1 MGYSM
6 EQLKDLRE
14 KTGAGISDCK
24 NALEEAKGNME
35 EAVKV
40 LRMKGLATAAKKAGR
55 TAKEGLIGYYIHDN
69 HKIGVMIELRCESDF
84 VAKTP
89 QFQGLAKDLAMQ
101 IAAMSPRFVKVEDV
115 SPEVI
120 EAEKAIYREQLK
132 DEKKPAAV
140 LDKIIEGKVNKFFE
154 DTVLLEQT
162 FVKDNSQK
170 VKDLLGAVVAALN
183 ENIQIHRF
191 VRYQVGEEA

>member
-24 NALEEAKGNME
+24 NALEEAKGDMD
-35 EAVKV
+35 EAVKI
-40 LRMKGLATAAKKAGR
+40 LRTKGLATAAKKAGR
-55 TAKEGLIGYYIHDN
+55 AAKEGLIGYYIHDN
-69 HKIGVMIELRCESDF
+69 NKIGVMIEIRCESDF

-89 QFQGLAKDLAMQ
+89 QMQGLAKDLAMQ
-101 IAAMSPRFVKVEDV
+101 IAAMSPRFVKIEDV
-115 SPEVI
+115 SAEVI
-120 EAEKAIYREQLK
+120 ESEKAIYREQLK

-140 LDKIIEGKVNKFFE
+140 IDKIIEGKVNKFFE
-154 DTVLLEQT
+154 DTVLMEQT
-162 FVKDNSQK
+162 FVKDQSQK
-170 VKDLLGAVVAALN
+170 VKDLLGAVVAALS

-191 VRYQVGEEA
+191 VRFQVGEEA

>member
-24 NALEEAKGNME
+24 NALEETKGDMT
-35 EAVKV
+35 EAIKV

-69 HKIGVMIELRCESDF
+69 NKIGVMIEIRCESDF

-89 QFQGLAKDLAMQ
+89 QLQGLAKDLAMQ
-101 IAAMSPRFVKVEDV
+101 IAAMSPRFVKIEDV
-115 SPEVI
+115 SAEVI
-120 EAEKAIYREQLK
+120 ESEKAIYREQLK

-170 VKDLLGAVVAALN
+170 VKDLLGAVVAALA

-191 VRYQVGEEA
+191 VRFQVGEEA

>member
-24 NALEEAKGNME
+24 NALEEAKGDME

-40 LRMKGLATAAKKAGR
+40 LRTKGLATAAKKAGR
-55 TAKEGLIGYYIHDN
+55 AAKEGLIGYYIHHN
-69 HKIGVMIELRCESDF
+69 NKVGVMVEIRCESDF

-89 QFQGLAKDLAMQ
+89 QFQELAKDVSMQ

-115 SPEVI
+115 SAEII

-132 DEKKPAAV
+132 DDKKPAAV
-140 LDKIIEGKVNKFFE
+140 IDKIIEGKVNKFFE
-154 DTVLLEQT
+154 DTVLMEQV
-162 FVKDNSQK
+162 FVKDNTKK
-170 VKDLLGAVVAALN
+170 VKDLLGAVVAALA